1 MIIYYRCFNTPNLW
15 TEIKT
20 KCKRKTTMV
29 LTNCLNPMGLLQ
41 IFLSDKHRLITRL
54 NCLRL
59 IVRCLTHSC
68 LRVHGADSTFRSSTS
83 LSHSYFPHFDAPSFF
98 FSLLFS
104 NSTPQINLQFL
115 PPFSYVIL

>member
-1 MIIYYRCFNTPNLW
+1 
-15 TEIKT
+15 
-20 KCKRKTTMV
+20 MV

-115 PPFSYVIL
+115 PPFSYRNIMIDCLLFSYKFVNFYPSIIIFV